1 MATSLEIIEKYETK
15 LAEGIK
21 KRNYRKFI
29 EDESDDDEEL
39 EKKIKK
45 YEHKI
50 RKAKKASGID
60 TDIATDTPTPT
71 RSSSLTTSSST
82 SSNISTNDDHID
94 KSGMSLLLFYA
105 YVEPGWN
112 SKQHSD
118 TIKWADGVLSS
129 QGVTGRLR
137 VSREG
142 FNGTLTGSYEGIR
155 HWTSALRGY
164 YNGYFKN
171 MKDGDDFKYTDNLP
185 LGQAFPKLKVF
196 PVVELVNY
204 GLGVDDPPPIS
215 KHGGVHLPP
224 AEYNAKL
231 KESNTVVIDIRNT
244 YEADIGRFQPIQG
257 GAEYID
263 PKMRVSTE
271 FPQWAKDNVEKL
283 KDKQVLMYCTGGI
296 RCERASALF
305 RSLGHDQVYQLK
317 GGIHKYLE
325 DYADGQ
331 DSQWVGQNYTF
342 DKRFAHGTDKK
353 KEEDDGEEE
362 KGKEGEKKTPGEDK
376 KEKEEEVEDSQEV
389 TTAVV
394 GR

>member
-1 MATSLEIIEKYETK
+1 MANRPRPDPKEQKLYSSMEAAAETIKKYEKK

-29 EDESDDDEEL
+29 EDESDEDEEL

-45 YEHKI
+45 YEQKI
-50 RKAKKASGID
+50 KKAKQALPPE
-60 TDIATDTPTPT
+60 ATANTTADA
-71 RSSSLTTSSST
+71 TSST
-82 SSNISTNDDHID
+82 TAVATTTANENKID

-105 YVEPGWN
+105 YVEPGWT

-142 FNGTLTGSYEGIR
+142 FNGTLTGSYDGIR
-155 HWTSALRGY
+155 HWTTALRGY

-171 MKDGDDFKYTDNLP
+171 MRDGDDFKYTDNLP

-224 AEYNAKL
+224 AE
-231 KESNTVVIDIRNT
+231 VR
-244 YEADIGRFQPIQG
+244 
-257 GAEYID
+257 
-263 PKMRVSTE
+263 
-271 FPQWAKDNVEKL
+271 
-283 KDKQVLMYCTGGI
+283 
-296 RCERASALF
+296 
-305 RSLGHDQVYQLK
+305 
-317 GGIHKYLE
+317 
-325 DYADGQ
+325 
-331 DSQWVGQNYTF
+331 
-342 DKRFAHGTDKK
+342 
-353 KEEDDGEEE
+353 
-362 KGKEGEKKTPGEDK
+362 
-376 KEKEEEVEDSQEV
+376 
-389 TTAVV
+389 
-394 GR
+394 

>member
-1 MATSLEIIEKYETK
+1 MSSLEAIEKYEQK

-29 EDESDDDEEL
+29 EDESDDDVDL

-50 RKAKKASGID
+50 AKAKAAI
-60 TDIATDTPTPT
+60 IADTP
-71 RSSSLTTSSST
+71 SSSESASSEVSD
-82 SSNISTNDDHID
+82 ND

-112 SKQHSD
+112 SKQHHD
-118 TIKWADGVLSS
+118 TIKWAEGILSS
-129 QGVTGRLR
+129 NAVTGRLR

-142 FNGTLTGSYEGIR
+142 FNGTLTGSYDGIR
-155 HWTSALRGY
+155 NWTSALRGY

-171 MKDGDDFKYTDNLP
+171 MQDGDDFKYTDNLP
-185 LGQAFPKLKVF
+185 AGQAFPKLKVF
-196 PVVELVNY
+196 PVLELVNY

-215 KHGGVHLPP
+215 TKGGVHLAP
-224 AEYNAKL
+224 ADYNNKL
-231 KESNTVVIDIRNT
+231 KEANTVVIDIRNT
-244 YEADIGRFQPIQG
+244 YEADIGRFQPVEG

-271 FPQWAKDNVEKL
+271 FPQWAKDNVERL

-305 RSLGHDQVYQLK
+305 RSLGHDQVFQLK

-325 DYADGQ
+325 DFSDGAG
-331 DSQWVGQNYTF
+331 SQWVGQNYTF
-342 DKRFAHGTDKK
+342 DKRFAHGTAK
-353 KEEDDGEEE
+353 KEDGEGEEGVGDVEEE
-362 KGKEGEKKTPGEDK
+362 KEVDEEKKEGNSTS
-376 KEKEEEVEDSQEV
+376 VI
-389 TTAVV
+389 

>member
-1 MATSLEIIEKYETK
+1 MSALETIEKYEKK
-15 LAEGIK
+15 LQEGIK

-29 EDESDDDEEL
+29 EDESEDDEEL

-50 RKAKKASGID
+50 TKARATLESETPVSVSSGNGV
-60 TDIATDTPTPT
+60 TV
-71 RSSSLTTSSST
+71 SSA
-82 SSNISTNDDHID
+82 NID

-112 SKQHSD
+112 SKQHTD
-118 TIKWADGVLSS
+118 TIKWAEGVLSS
-129 QGVTGRLR
+129 NGVTGRLR

-142 FNGTLTGSYEGIR
+142 FNGTLTGSYDGIR
-155 HWTSALRGY
+155 AWTTALRGY
-164 YNGYFKN
+164 YNGYFKD

-185 LGQAFPKLKVF
+185 IGQAFPKLKVF

-215 KHGGVHLPP
+215 KHGGVHLAPTD
-224 AEYNAKL
+224 YNAKL

-244 YEADIGRFQPIQG
+244 YEADIGKFQPVDG

-271 FPQWAKDNVEKL
+271 FPQWAKDNVDKL

-325 DYADGQ
+325 EFPEGT

-342 DKRFAHGTDKK
+342 DKRFAHGAAKK
-353 KEEDDGEEE
+353 DGE
-362 KGKEGEKKTPGEDK
+362 GG
-376 KEKEEEVEDSQEV
+376 EEEVEVEEEVQDSS
-389 TTAVV
+389 TIV